1 MSLESYV
8 TGLMKEPSP
17 KGMDKLVLSGLSQL
31 EKMYFSQVEKKRTAD
46 MAAAVSAH
54 IPVISVGNITAGGTG
69 KTPCILMLAEL
80 FRSIGKKPAII
91 SRGYKSGLEKEGGCV
106 SDGRSI
112 LVSQQMAGDEPYMMA
127 RKLPSV
133 PIFIGKDRIASVKR
147 AEEMGVLHPF

>member
-1 MSLESYV
+1 
-8 TGLMKEPSP
+8 
-17 KGMDKLVLSGLSQL
+17 
-31 EKMYFSQVEKKRTAD
+31 

-54 IPVISVGNITAGGTG
+54 VPVISVGNITAGGTG

-106 SDGRSI
+106 SDGSSI

-133 PIFIGKDRIASVKR
+133 PISSGKTASP
-147 AEEMGVLHPF
+147 L

>member
-17 KGMDKLVLSGLSQL
+17 KGMDRLNRSASAAG
-31 EKMYFSQVEKKRTAD
+31 KMYFSQVEKKRTAD

-54 IPVISVGNITAGGTG
+54 VPVISVGNITAGGTG

-91 SRGYKSGLEKEGGCV
+91 SRGYK
-106 SDGRSI
+106 
-112 LVSQQMAGDEPYMMA
+112 
-127 RKLPSV
+127 
-133 PIFIGKDRIASVKR
+133 KR
-147 AEEMGVLHPF
+147 P